1 MKRTLFDKISSE
13 LMSEYPQ
20 LLGLTTGD
28 VMNKFQYLRGQ
39 YQKILRKIKNTPSG
53 SGAQTPQK
61 WEFFSSCSFLQSV
74 YDNCPTESSFIHP
87 DDLNTQS
94 QEVLVYEGGIEDLAD
109 DCEITIS
116 PITTSSESTPSSL
129 PSGSTPSPEP
139 DITGDIM
146 ITPIPSTSYAGNPP
160 VKKREKEEHEQ

>member
-1 MKRTLFDKISSE
+1 MNVSSTLQNSFGVLKLIIPESFA
-13 LMSEYPQ
+13 
-20 LLGLTTGD
+20 GD

-87 DDLNTQS
+87 DDL
-94 QEVLVYEGGIEDLAD
+94 V
-109 DCEITIS
+109 
-116 PITTSSESTPSSL
+116 
-129 PSGSTPSPEP
+129 
-139 DITGDIM
+139 
-146 ITPIPSTSYAGNPP
+146 STS
-160 VKKREKEEHEQ
+160 ECF